1 MKYVGLELGIDN
13 HDYFCVTYRFK
24 KYNDNIPIMRDKIGN
39 RPIEVKESDGNL
51 ILKFYPM
58 AKKNPDKV
66 RKCKPRQ
73 SSLLS
78 NDGL

>member
-1 MKYVGLELGIDN
+1 MGLELGIDN

-24 KYNDNIPIMRDKIGN
+24 KYNDNIPTMRDKIGN
-39 RPIEVKESDGNL
+39 RPIEVKESGGNL

-58 AKKNPDKV
+58 AQN
-66 RKCKPRQ
+66 RKKPRQ